1 MFRKIVKE
9 LIPRR
14 LFQAIEPTGHLLE
27 AVMWQV
33 LMGFPARGLKV
44 IGVTGT
50 NGKTTVSFMTH
61 TMLNKAGRRV
71 GLMST
76 VGYGVGD
83 NIHSQM
89 THMTTSGTRVTL
101 QRIRALRREGI
112 EWLVLETTSHALA
125 QNRVW
130 GIPYSVAVMTNLTHE
145 HLAYHRTFERYRE
158 AKVKLFRLAAAGGG
172 LRVGVINAD
181 DPNAP
186 YFAAVI
192 PNVIRYSVSRPG
204 SDLVATNVKSSAQ
217 GNEYDVGYQERMMH
231 IETPLPG
238 SFNVYNSLAA
248 VSVGVAL
255 GLSNEQIE
263 TGIAALHSVEG
274 RMARID
280 EGQDFSVIVDY
291 AHSPDSFEK
300 LFKDIKSLIKGRI
313 IVVFGSQGNTGD
325 VSKRAIQGHLAGE
338 YADLVVVT
346 EEDDRGEDGQAILDA
361 IAVGVEAAG
370 KVKNN
375 NLWLIHDRSEAIEF
389 GVGLAHTGDVVLLL
403 GKGHEKTI
411 ERNAEGE
418 ELWDEPGTARAALKQ
433 RLKIPKR

>member
-1 MFRKIVKE
+1 MFRKTVKAI
-9 LIPRR
+9 IPRR

-27 AVMWQV
+27 AVMWQII
-33 LMGFPARGLKV
+33 MGFPAKGLKV

-61 TMLNKAGRRV
+61 TMLHNAGYRV

-76 VGYGVGD
+76 VGYGAGD
-83 NIHSQM
+83 NIHPQM

-101 QRIRALRREGI
+101 RRIRELRRQGI

-158 AKVKLFRLAAAGGG
+158 AKVKLFKLAAAESG
-172 LRVGVINAD
+172 LRVGVLNAD
-181 DPNAP
+181 DPSAP
-186 YFAAVI
+186 YFAAAV
-192 PNVIRYSVSRPG
+192 PNVIRYSVKRAG
-204 SDLVATNVKSSAQ
+204 SDLVATNVKSTAQ
-217 GNEYDVGYQERMMH
+217 GNEYDVGYQDRKMH
-231 IETPLPG
+231 IVTPLPG

-248 VSVGVAL
+248 VGVGVAI

-263 TGIAALHSVEG
+263 QGIQALHSVEG
-274 RMARID
+274 RMTRIA
-280 EGQDFSVIVDY
+280 EGQDFTVIVDY

-300 LFKDIKSLIKGRI
+300 LFKDMKSLVKGRM
-313 IVVFGSQGNTGD
+313 IVVFGSQGATGD
-325 VSKRAIQGHLAGE
+325 VSKRAIQGRLAGE

-346 EEDDRGEDGQAILDA
+346 EEDDRGEDGQSIMNE
-361 IAVGVEAAG
+361 IASGVESAG
-370 KVKNN
+370 KIRDK
-375 NLWLIHDRSEAIEF
+375 NLWLIHNRSEAITY
-389 GVGLAHTGDVVLLL
+389 GIGLSRSHDVVLLL

-411 ERNAEGE
+411 EHTADGE
-418 ELWDEPGTARAALKQ
+418 EPWDEPGEARKALKK
-433 RLKIPKR
+433 LLAK